1 VKWDYGLVMDS
12 EQFRKSIETLDKIRK
27 GEIDLRNAQ
36 EEAIRAFLQEF
47 NLLDPRTF
55 ALEVNTYL

>member
-1 VKWDYGLVMDS
+1 MDS
-12 EQFRKSIETLDKIRK
+12 EHFRKSIGTLDKVRK
-27 GEIDLRNAQ
+27 GQVDFRNAQ
-36 EEAIRAFLQEF
+36 EEAIKAFLEEF